1 MILPIHLL
9 DSSDE
14 LEFGKEYV
22 LLSKLSRLGFPVAT
36 GFVVSPPRTEIR
48 NFIVDHSIN
57 SLRDFEVKQNSLRHL
72 LLNHF
77 AETQTLSVLEKDLL
91 ILHWPE
97 MVKRWMMQV
106 ESHFTRF
113 DKFDQKLVYLK
124 SAPLFVTSQIIAQGT
139 AHWNSFSR
147 SVTIDLIVGDLD
159 HGYMAFI
166 DDLVRRMNKK
176 LGVEYSYQFVVT
188 EDGLKIIHIDQT
200 KHDLTQSVSPVT
212 QKDATKKTKR
222 SLKLFAT
229 FSGSLVLDEDC
240 DGYFLESHVFDSHDQ
255 KQLVLL
261 ETMIAKYP
269 QIVLYQISERF
280 IKSDAAA
287 IKLCRNLKKQDN
299 LEIVFPFDE
308 NIESLMEL
316 KRTLASLGVNR
327 KGKLKFWVKVG
338 LPGLAI
344 QYQNLEDD
352 FDGIIFDI
360 DLLAAALHG
369 RDITEQGD
377 EKDIVGLMAFMEP
390 LIKQLTKKHVPVIL
404 SGRLMAN
411 EQLIK
416 QAVLWHVMGLVVRAD
431 TLNID
436 QQVSFAEQ
444 KLSFGLI

>member
-14 LEFGKEYV
+14 LEFGKEYI
-22 LLSKLSRLGFPVAT
+22 LLSKLSRLGFPVAE
-36 GFVVSPPRTEIR
+36 GFVVSPPKTEIK
-48 NFIVDHSIN
+48 NFIVDQSIN
-57 SLRDFEVKQNSLRHL
+57 SLRDFEVKQVSLQNL

-77 AETQTLSVLEKDLL
+77 VETQTLSNLEKELL

-97 MVKRWMMQV
+97 MVKRWMMQLQ
-106 ESHFTRF
+106 SHFTRF
-113 DKFDQKLVYLK
+113 DRFDPKRIYLK
-124 SAPLFVTSQIIAQGT
+124 SAPLFVTSKIIAQGR
-139 AHWNSFSR
+139 AHLNSFTKQ
-147 SVTIDLIVGDLD
+147 VNIDLISGDLD
-159 HGYMAFI
+159 HGYLAFV
-166 DDLVRRMNKK
+166 DDLVRKMNKK

-200 KHDLTQSVSPVT
+200 KHDLTQSVSSIT
-212 QKDATKKTKR
+212 QKDGGKKTKR
-222 SLKLFAT
+222 SIKLYAT
-229 FSGSLVLDEDC
+229 FSGSLVLDENC
-240 DGYFLESHVFDSHDQ
+240 DGYFLESQLFESHDQ

-269 QIVLYQISERF
+269 QIILYQISERF

-299 LEIVFPFDE
+299 LEIVFPFEE

-316 KRTLASLGVNR
+316 KRELASLGVNR

-377 EKDIVGLMAFMEP
+377 EKDITGLLVFMEP
-390 LIKQLTKKHVPVIL
+390 LIKQFTKKQIPVVL
-404 SGRLMAN
+404 SGRLLEN

-416 QAVLWHVMGLVVRAD
+416 KAVSWHVMGLIVQ
-431 TLNID
+431 LNPTNFD

>member
-48 NFIVDHSIN
+48 NFIVDQSIN

-97 MVKRWMMQV
+97 MVKRWMMQL

-176 LGVEYSYQFVVT
+176 LGVAYSY
-188 EDGLKIIHIDQT
+188 
-200 KHDLTQSVSPVT
+200 
-212 QKDATKKTKR
+212 R
-222 SLKLFAT
+222 SA
-229 FSGSLVLDEDC
+229 SSC
-240 DGYFLESHVFDSHDQ
+240 C
-255 KQLVLL
+255 
-261 ETMIAKYP
+261 A
-269 QIVLYQISERF
+269 R
-280 IKSDAAA
+280 
-287 IKLCRNLKKQDN
+287 CRT
-299 LEIVFPFDE
+299 I
-308 NIESLMEL
+308 
-316 KRTLASLGVNR
+316 
-327 KGKLKFWVKVG
+327 
-338 LPGLAI
+338 
-344 QYQNLEDD
+344 
-352 FDGIIFDI
+352 
-360 DLLAAALHG
+360 
-369 RDITEQGD
+369 
-377 EKDIVGLMAFMEP
+377 
-390 LIKQLTKKHVPVIL
+390 
-404 SGRLMAN
+404 
-411 EQLIK
+411 
-416 QAVLWHVMGLVVRAD
+416 
-431 TLNID
+431 
-436 QQVSFAEQ
+436 
-444 KLSFGLI
+444 